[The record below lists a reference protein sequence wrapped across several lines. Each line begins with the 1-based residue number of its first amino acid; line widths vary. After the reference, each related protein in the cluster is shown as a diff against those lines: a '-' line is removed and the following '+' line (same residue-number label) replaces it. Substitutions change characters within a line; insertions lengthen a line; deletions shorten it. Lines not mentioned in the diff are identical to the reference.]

1 MGLSIDPPPRR
12 GSSAGVNVDPKP
24 GSLEQSLQPGMEREL
39 GASAPGV
46 RVGSVEEGLGGTHLG
61 EGCAWSCCWAEAW
74 RSSLC
79 HISEGSRPPP
89 PPHRLPATVDGG
101 HLHPARMGARRGGT
115 SPRVGGHQGL
125 RPERGGPPVPSRR
138 RASSICRPSAQR
150 LGLPHQ

>member
-46 RVGSVEEGLGGTHLG
+46 RVGGVEEGLGGTHLG
-61 EGCAWSCCWAEAW
+61 EGFAWSCCWAEAW
-74 RSSLC
+74 RCSLC

-101 HLHPARMGARRGGT
+101 HLHPARMGAGRGGT
-115 SPRVGGHQGL
+115 SPRAGGHQGL